1 MKDNTVRVE
10 KNGQIQ
16 HHTPLSK
23 RVVAKDD
30 EHAFEY
36 KRSNNMK
43 KYVCSVCGYV
53 YDPDE
58 FDGVAFEDQPDDF
71 VCPLCGVGKED
82 FEEE

>member
-1 MKDNTVRVE
+1 MRKIIIDFPSGGSRPAPT
-10 KNGQIQ
+10 
-16 HHTPLSK
+16 
-23 RVVAKDD
+23 
-30 EHAFEY
+30 
-36 KRSNNMK
+36 NNKGVNKMK
-43 KYVCSVCGYV
+43 KYVCTVCGYV